1 MTVVVGFVPTAE
13 GAAAVD
19 RGVEEARLRG
29 LPLVVVHSSRGG
41 EREAQSDWELRD
53 ELDRLGQR
61 LRADGVDADVHEIV
75 RGHSPAEDLLQ
86 VARDRAASLIVIGL
100 RRRTSVGKLL
110 LGSNAQQI
118 LMAADCP
125 VLAVKPD

>member
-1 MTVVVGFVPTAE
+1 MSIVVGFVPTAE

-19 RGVEEARLRG
+19 RAVEESRLRG
-29 LPLVVVHSSRGG
+29 LPVVVVHSSRGG
-41 EREAQSDWELRD
+41 EREVESDW
-53 ELDRLGQR
+53 R
-61 LRADGVDADVHEIV
+61 LREELEQLDERLRSDGVAAEVHEIV
-75 RGHSPAEDLLQ
+75 RGRSPAQDILD
-86 VARDRAASLIVIGL
+86 VAHDRGASLIIIGL

-125 VLAVKPD
+125 VLAVKAG